1 MLKDTFTFAG
11 PLGEI
16 ECLVEPNRSD
26 NNAVL
31 VMAHGFRGSRDS
43 GGRAAGVAQQAAAHA
58 AVVRFNFTGTQII
71 SRQVEEL
78 HAVLAEVRRRQ
89 PGCRLFLL
97 GRSLGG
103 AASIITAA
111 QDGALAGLILWAT
124 PNNLRFTFRYVM
136 TEDEYRRLDSGE
148 TLHFNDER
156 GECAL
161 TPDFLTDFD
170 QYNLPALLQK
180 AQPLPVLVLHCSADE
195 VVLAEQGQRNAAA
208 IGEAA
213 ELHIFAGGDHSF
225 TEYSEQAGALL
236 SDWLG
241 KRLKCGAC

>member
-1 MLKDTFTFAG
+1 MLKDTFIFQG

-16 ECLVEPNRSD
+16 ECVVEPNRSE

-43 GGRAAGVAQQAAAHA
+43 G
-58 AVVRFNFTGTQII
+58 
-71 SRQVEEL
+71 
-78 HAVLAEVRRRQ
+78 
-89 PGCRLFLL
+89 

-170 QYNLPALLQK
+170 QYDLPALLQK
-180 AQPLPVLVLHCSADE
+180 AQPLPVLLLHCSADE
-195 VVLAEQGQRNAAA
+195 VVLAEQAQRNAAA
-208 IGEAA
+208 IGNAA
-213 ELHIFAGGDHSF
+213 ELHIFEGGDHSF
-225 TEYSEQAGALL
+225 TEYSDEAGALL

>member
-1 MLKDTFTFAG
+1 MENFTFDG
-11 PLGEI
+11 PLGPI
-16 ECLVEPNRSD
+16 ECIVEPNRSK

-43 GGRAAGVAQQAAAHA
+43 GGRAAGVAYQAAAHMS
-58 AVVRFNFTGTQII
+58 VVRFNFTGTQII

-78 HAVLAEVRRRQ
+78 RAVLREVCLRV

-111 QDGALAGLILWAT
+111 QTAGLAGLILWAT
-124 PNNLRFTFRYVM
+124 PNDLRFTFRYVM
-136 TEDEYRRLDSGE
+136 GEENYARLDAGE

-170 QYNLPALLQK
+170 QYNLEDCLRRTR
-180 AQPLPVLVLHCSADE
+180 LPVLLLHCAGDE
-195 VVLAEQGQRNAAA
+195 VVLVQQAKQNAEVL
-208 IGEAA
+208 GERS

-225 TEYSEQAGALL
+225 TEYSEQAGEIIAA
-236 SDWLG
+236 WLRD
-241 KRLKCGAC
+241 KAAYPTD

>member
-1 MLKDTFTFAG
+1 MDNFTFDG
-11 PLGEI
+11 PLGPI
-16 ECLVEPNRSD
+16 ECIVEPNRSK

-43 GGRAAGVAQQAAAHA
+43 GGRAAGVAYQAAEHMS
-58 AVVRFNFTGTQII
+58 VVRFNFTGTQII

-78 HAVLAEVRRRQ
+78 RAVLREVCLRA

-111 QDGALAGLILWAT
+111 QTAGFSGLILWAT
-124 PNNLRFTFRYVM
+124 PNDLRFTFRYVM
-136 TEDEYRRLDSGE
+136 GEENYARLDAGE

-170 QYNLPALLQK
+170 QYNLEDCLRRTK
-180 AQPLPVLVLHCSADE
+180 MPVLLLHCAGDE
-195 VVLAEQGQRNAAA
+195 VVLVRQAQRNAEVL
-208 IGEAA
+208 GERG
-213 ELHIFAGGDHSF
+213 ELHIFSGGDHSF
-225 TEYSEQAGALL
+225 TEYSEQAGKIITN
-236 SDWLG
+236 WLG
-241 KRLKCGAC
+241 KNI

>member
-1 MLKDTFTFAG
+1 MENFIFNG
-11 PLGEI
+11 PLGPI
-16 ECLVEPNRSD
+16 ECIVEPNRSK

-43 GGRAAGVAQQAAAHA
+43 GGRAAGVAYQAAAHMS
-58 AVVRFNFTGTQII
+58 VVRFNFTGTQII
-71 SRQVEEL
+71 SKQVEEL
-78 HAVLAEVRRRQ
+78 RAVLREVCLRA

-111 QDGALAGLILWAT
+111 QTAGLAGVILWAT

-136 TEDEYRRLDSGE
+136 GEENYARLDAGE
-148 TLHFNDER
+148 TLHFSDER

-170 QYNLPALLQK
+170 QYNLEDCLRK
-180 AQPLPVLVLHCSADE
+180 TKMPVLLLHCDGDE
-195 VVLAEQGQRNAAA
+195 VVLVRQARRNAEVL
-208 IGEAA
+208 GERG
-213 ELHIFAGGDHSF
+213 ELHVFSGGDHSF
-225 TEYSEQAGALL
+225 SEYSEEAGAIIAAWA
-236 SDWLG
+236 SD
-241 KRLKCGAC
+241 KAATTKFY

>member
-1 MLKDTFTFAG
+1 MLKDTFIFQG

-16 ECLVEPNRSD
+16 ECVVEPNRSE

-78 HAVLAEVRRRQ
+78 RAVLAEVRRRQ
-89 PGCRLFLL
+89 PGCKLFLL

-156 GECAL
+156 GECDL

-170 QYNLPALLQK
+170 QYDLPALLQK
-180 AQPLPVLVLHCSADE
+180 RSLCLYFCCTAVRMRWCWQSRGSATPQPLARRQSCISL
-195 VVLAEQGQRNAAA
+195 QAATTA
-208 IGEAA
+208 
-213 ELHIFAGGDHSF
+213 LRS
-225 TEYSEQAGALL
+225 TVSRQA
-236 SDWLG
+236 
-241 KRLKCGAC
+241 RC

>member
-1 MLKDTFTFAG
+1 MENFTFDG
-11 PLGEI
+11 PLGPI
-16 ECLVEPNRSD
+16 ECIVEPNRSK

-43 GGRAAGVAQQAAAHA
+43 GGRAAGVAYQAAAHMS
-58 AVVRFNFTGTQII
+58 VVRFNFTGTQLI

-78 HAVLAEVRRRQ
+78 RAVLREVCLRA

-111 QDGALAGLILWAT
+111 QTAGLAGLILWAT
-124 PNNLRFTFRYVM
+124 PNDLRFTFRYVM
-136 TEDEYRRLDSGE
+136 GEENYARLDAGE

-170 QYNLPALLQK
+170 QYNLEDCLRRTR
-180 AQPLPVLVLHCSADE
+180 LPVLLLHCAGDE
-195 VVLAEQGQRNAAA
+195 VVLVQQAKRNAEVL
-208 IGEAA
+208 GERS

-225 TEYSEQAGALL
+225 TEYSEQAGEIIAA
-236 SDWLG
+236 WLRD
-241 KRLKCGAC
+241 KAAYPTD

>member
-1 MLKDTFTFAG
+1 MENFTFDG
-11 PLGEI
+11 PLGPI
-16 ECLVEPNRSD
+16 ECIVEPNRSK

-43 GGRAAGVAQQAAAHA
+43 GGRAAGVAYQAAAHMS
-58 AVVRFNFTGTQII
+58 VVRFNFTGTQII
-71 SRQVEEL
+71 SRQIEEL
-78 HAVLAEVRRRQ
+78 RAVLREVCLRA

-111 QDGALAGLILWAT
+111 QTAGLAGLILWAA
-124 PNNLRFTFRYVM
+124 PNDLRFTFHYVM
-136 TEDEYRRLDSGE
+136 GEENYARLDAGE

-170 QYNLPALLQK
+170 QYNLEDCLRRTR
-180 AQPLPVLVLHCSADE
+180 LPVLLLHCAGDE
-195 VVLAEQGQRNAAA
+195 VVLVQQAKRNAEVL
-208 IGEAA
+208 GERS

-225 TEYSEQAGALL
+225 TEYSEQAGEIIA
-236 SDWLG
+236 DWLRD
-241 KRLKCGAC
+241 KAAYPTD

>member
-1 MLKDTFTFAG
+1 MENFTFDG
-11 PLGEI
+11 PLGPI
-16 ECLVEPNRSD
+16 ECVVEPNRSK

-43 GGRAAGVAQQAAAHA
+43 GGRAAGVAYQAAAHMS
-58 AVVRFNFTGTQII
+58 VVRFNFTGTQII

-78 HAVLAEVRRRQ
+78 RAVLREVCLRA

-111 QDGALAGLILWAT
+111 QTAGLAGLILWAT
-124 PNNLRFTFRYVM
+124 PNDLRFTFHHVM
-136 TEDEYRRLDSGE
+136 GEENYARLDAGE

-170 QYNLPALLQK
+170 QYNLEDCLRRTR
-180 AQPLPVLVLHCSADE
+180 LPVLLLHCAGDE
-195 VVLAEQGQRNAAA
+195 VVLVQQAKRNAEVL
-208 IGEAA
+208 GERS

-225 TEYSEQAGALL
+225 TEYSEQAGEIIAA
-236 SDWLG
+236 WLRD
-241 KRLKCGAC
+241 KAAYPAD

>member
-1 MLKDTFTFAG
+1 MENFTFDG
-11 PLGEI
+11 PLGPI
-16 ECLVEPNRSD
+16 ECIVEPNRSK

-43 GGRAAGVAQQAAAHA
+43 GGRAAGVAYQAAAHMS
-58 AVVRFNFTGTQII
+58 VLCFNFTGTQII

-78 HAVLAEVRRRQ
+78 RAVLREVCLRA

-103 AASIITAA
+103 AASIITASQTA
-111 QDGALAGLILWAT
+111 GLAGLILWAT
-124 PNNLRFTFRYVM
+124 PNDLRFTFHYVM
-136 TEDEYRRLDSGE
+136 GEENYARLDAGE
-148 TLHFNDER
+148 TLYFNDER

-170 QYNLPALLQK
+170 QYNLEDCLCRTR
-180 AQPLPVLVLHCSADE
+180 LPVLLLHCAGDE
-195 VVLAEQGQRNAAA
+195 VVLVQQAKRNAEVL
-208 IGEAA
+208 GERS

-225 TEYSEQAGALL
+225 TEYSEQAGEIIAA
-236 SDWLG
+236 WLRD
-241 KRLKCGAC
+241 KAAYPAD

>member
-1 MLKDTFTFAG
+1 MENFTFDG
-11 PLGEI
+11 PLGPI
-16 ECLVEPNRSD
+16 ECIVEPNRSK

-43 GGRAAGVAQQAAAHA
+43 GGRAAGVAYQAAAHMS
-58 AVVRFNFTGTQII
+58 VVRFNFTGTQII

-78 HAVLAEVRRRQ
+78 RAVLREVCLRA

-103 AASIITAA
+103 AASIITASQTA
-111 QDGALAGLILWAT
+111 GLAGLILWAT
-124 PNNLRFTFRYVM
+124 PNDLRFTFNYVM
-136 TEDEYRRLDSGE
+136 GEENYAWLDAGE

-170 QYNLPALLQK
+170 QYNLEDCLRRTR
-180 AQPLPVLVLHCSADE
+180 LPVLLLHCAGDE
-195 VVLAEQGQRNAAA
+195 VVLVQQAKRNAEVL
-208 IGEAA
+208 GERG

-225 TEYSEQAGALL
+225 TEYSEQAGEIIAA
-236 SDWLG
+236 WLRD
-241 KRLKCGAC
+241 KAAYPVD

>member
-1 MLKDTFTFAG
+1 MENFTFDG
-11 PLGEI
+11 PLGPI
-16 ECLVEPNRSD
+16 ECIVEPNRSK

-43 GGRAAGVAQQAAAHA
+43 GGRAAGVAYQAAAHMS
-58 AVVRFNFTGTQII
+58 VVRFNFTGTQII

-78 HAVLAEVRRRQ
+78 RAVLREVCLRA

-111 QDGALAGLILWAT
+111 QTAGLAGLILWAT
-124 PNNLRFTFRYVM
+124 PNDLRFTFRYVM
-136 TEDEYRRLDSGE
+136 GEENYARLDAGE

-170 QYNLPALLQK
+170 QYNLEDCLRRTR
-180 AQPLPVLVLHCSADE
+180 LPVLLLHCAGDE
-195 VVLAEQGQRNAAA
+195 VVLVQQAKRNAEVL
-208 IGEAA
+208 GERS
-213 ELHIFAGGDHSF
+213 ELHIFTGGDHSF
-225 TEYSEQAGALL
+225 TEYSEQAGEIIAA
-236 SDWLG
+236 WLRD
-241 KRLKCGAC
+241 KAAYPTD

>member
-1 MLKDTFTFAG
+1 MENFTFEG
-11 PLGEI
+11 PLGPI
-16 ECLVEPNRSD
+16 ECIVEPNRSK

-43 GGRAAGVAQQAAAHA
+43 GGRAAGVAYQAAAHMS
-58 AVVRFNFTGTQII
+58 VVRFNFTGTQII

-78 HAVLAEVRRRQ
+78 RAVLREVCLRA

-111 QDGALAGLILWAT
+111 QTAGLAGLILWAT
-124 PNNLRFTFRYVM
+124 PNDLRFTFRYVM
-136 TEDEYRRLDSGE
+136 GEENYARLDAGE

-170 QYNLPALLQK
+170 QYNLEDCLRRTR
-180 AQPLPVLVLHCSADE
+180 LPVLLLHCAGDE
-195 VVLAEQGQRNAAA
+195 VVLVQQAKRNAEVL
-208 IGEAA
+208 GERS

-225 TEYSEQAGALL
+225 TEYSEQAGEIIAA
-236 SDWLG
+236 WLRDKAG
-241 KRLKCGAC
+241 YSAD

>member
-1 MLKDTFTFAG
+1 MENFTFDG
-11 PLGEI
+11 PLGPI
-16 ECLVEPNRSD
+16 ECIVEPNRSK

-43 GGRAAGVAQQAAAHA
+43 GGRAAGVAYQAAAHMS
-58 AVVRFNFTGTQII
+58 VVRFNFTGTQII

-78 HAVLAEVRRRQ
+78 RAVLREVCLRA

-111 QDGALAGLILWAT
+111 QTAGLAGLILWAT
-124 PNNLRFTFRYVM
+124 PNDLRFTFRYVM
-136 TEDEYRRLDSGE
+136 GEENYARLDAGE

-156 GECAL
+156 GECVL

-170 QYNLPALLQK
+170 QYNLEDCLRRMR
-180 AQPLPVLVLHCSADE
+180 LPVLLLHCAGDD
-195 VVLAEQGQRNAAA
+195 VVLVQQAKRNAEVL
-208 IGEAA
+208 GERS

-225 TEYSEQAGALL
+225 TEYSEQAGEIIAA
-236 SDWLG
+236 WLRD
-241 KRLKCGAC
+241 KAAYPTD

>member
-1 MLKDTFTFAG
+1 MENFTFDG
-11 PLGEI
+11 PLGPI
-16 ECLVEPNRSD
+16 ECIVEPNRSK

-43 GGRAAGVAQQAAAHA
+43 GGRAAGVAYQAAAHMS
-58 AVVRFNFTGTQII
+58 VVRFNFTGTQII

-78 HAVLAEVRRRQ
+78 RAVLREVCLRA

-111 QDGALAGLILWAT
+111 QTAGLAGLVLWAT
-124 PNNLRFTFRYVM
+124 PNDLRFTFRYVM
-136 TEDEYRRLDSGE
+136 GEENYTRLDAGE
-148 TLHFNDER
+148 TLHFSDER

-170 QYNLPALLQK
+170 KYNLEDCLRRTK
-180 AQPLPVLVLHCSADE
+180 MPVLLLHCAGDE
-195 VVLAEQGQRNAAA
+195 VVLVRQAERNAEVL
-208 IGEAA
+208 GERG
-213 ELHIFAGGDHSF
+213 ELHIFENGDHSF
-225 TEYSEQAGALL
+225 TEYSEEAGEIIAEWA
-236 SDWLG
+236 SDKARG
-241 KRLKCGAC
+241 TKFY

>member
-1 MLKDTFTFAG
+1 MEDFTFDG
-11 PLGEI
+11 PLGPI
-16 ECLVEPNRSD
+16 ECIVEPNRSK

-43 GGRAAGVAQQAAAHA
+43 GGRAAGVAYQAAAHMS
-58 AVVRFNFTGTQII
+58 VVRFNFTGTQII
-71 SRQVEEL
+71 SCQVEEL
-78 HAVLAEVRRRQ
+78 RAVLREVCLRA

-111 QDGALAGLILWAT
+111 QTAGLAGLILWAT
-124 PNNLRFTFRYVM
+124 PNDLRFTFRYVM
-136 TEDEYRRLDSGE
+136 GEENYARLDAGE

-170 QYNLPALLQK
+170 QYNLEDCLRRTR
-180 AQPLPVLVLHCSADE
+180 LPVLLLHCAGDE
-195 VVLAEQGQRNAAA
+195 VVLVQQAKRNAEVL
-208 IGEAA
+208 GERS

-225 TEYSEQAGALL
+225 TEYSEQAGEIIAA
-236 SDWLG
+236 WLRD
-241 KRLKCGAC
+241 KAAYPTD

>member
-1 MLKDTFTFAG
+1 MENFTFDG
-11 PLGEI
+11 PLGPI
-16 ECLVEPNRSD
+16 ECIVEPNRSK

-31 VMAHGFRGSRDS
+31 VMAHGFRGSRES
-43 GGRAAGVAQQAAAHA
+43 GGRAAGVAYQAAAYMS
-58 AVVRFNFTGTQII
+58 VVRFNFTGTQII

-78 HAVLAEVRRRQ
+78 RAVLREVCLRA

-111 QDGALAGLILWAT
+111 QTAGLAGLILWAT
-124 PNNLRFTFRYVM
+124 PNDLRFTFHYAM
-136 TEDEYRRLDSGE
+136 GEENYARLDAGE

-170 QYNLPALLQK
+170 QYNLEDCLCRTR
-180 AQPLPVLVLHCSADE
+180 LPVLLLHCAGDE
-195 VVLAEQGQRNAAA
+195 VVLVQQAKRNAEVL
-208 IGEAA
+208 GERG

-225 TEYSEQAGALL
+225 TEYSEQAGEIIAA
-236 SDWLG
+236 WLRD
-241 KRLKCGAC
+241 KAAYPAD

>member
-1 MLKDTFTFAG
+1 MENFTFDG
-11 PLGEI
+11 PLGPI
-16 ECLVEPNRSD
+16 ECIVEPNRSK

-43 GGRAAGVAQQAAAHA
+43 GGRAAGVAYQAAAHMS
-58 AVVRFNFTGTQII
+58 VVRFNFTGTQII

-78 HAVLAEVRRRQ
+78 RAVLREVCLRA

-111 QDGALAGLILWAT
+111 QTAGLAGLILWAT
-124 PNNLRFTFRYVM
+124 PNDLRFTFRYVM
-136 TEDEYRRLDSGE
+136 GEENYARLDAGE

-170 QYNLPALLQK
+170 QYNLEDCLRRTR
-180 AQPLPVLVLHCSADE
+180 LPVLLLHCAGDE
-195 VVLAEQGQRNAAA
+195 VVLVQQAKRNAEVL
-208 IGEAA
+208 GERS

-225 TEYSEQAGALL
+225 TEYSEQAGEIIA
-236 SDWLG
+236 DWLRD
-241 KRLKCGAC
+241 KAAYPTD

>member
-1 MLKDTFTFAG
+1 MENFTFDG
-11 PLGEI
+11 PLGPI
-16 ECLVEPNRSD
+16 ECIVEPNRSK

-43 GGRAAGVAQQAAAHA
+43 GGRAAGVAYQAAAHMS
-58 AVVRFNFTGTQII
+58 VVRFNFTGTQII

-78 HAVLAEVRRRQ
+78 RAVLREVCLRA

-111 QDGALAGLILWAT
+111 QTAGLAGLILWAT
-124 PNNLRFTFRYVM
+124 PNDLRFTFHYVM
-136 TEDEYRRLDSGE
+136 GEENYARLDAGE

-161 TPDFLTDFD
+161 TLDFLTDFD
-170 QYNLPALLQK
+170 QYNLEDCLRRTR
-180 AQPLPVLVLHCSADE
+180 LPVLLLHCAGDE
-195 VVLAEQGQRNAAA
+195 VVLVQQAKRNAEVL
-208 IGEAA
+208 GERS

-225 TEYSEQAGALL
+225 TEYSEQAGEIIAA
-236 SDWLG
+236 WLCDKAG
-241 KRLKCGAC
+241 YPAD

>member
-1 MLKDTFTFAG
+1 MENFTFDG
-11 PLGEI
+11 PLGPI
-16 ECLVEPNRSD
+16 ECIVEPNRSK

-43 GGRAAGVAQQAAAHA
+43 GGRAAGVAYQAAAHMS
-58 AVVRFNFTGTQII
+58 VVRFNFTGTQII

-78 HAVLAEVRRRQ
+78 RAVLREVCLRA

-111 QDGALAGLILWAT
+111 QTAGLGGLILWAT
-124 PNNLRFTFRYVM
+124 PNDLRFTFRYVM
-136 TEDEYRRLDSGE
+136 GEENYARLDAGE

-170 QYNLPALLQK
+170 QYNLEDCLCRTR
-180 AQPLPVLVLHCSADE
+180 LPVLLLHCAGDE
-195 VVLAEQGQRNAAA
+195 VVLVQQAKRNAEVL
-208 IGEAA
+208 GERS

-225 TEYSEQAGALL
+225 TEYSEQAGEIIAA
-236 SDWLG
+236 WLRD
-241 KRLKCGAC
+241 KAAYPTD

>member
-1 MLKDTFTFAG
+1 MENFTFDG
-11 PLGEI
+11 PLGPI
-16 ECLVEPNRSD
+16 ECIVEPNRSK

-43 GGRAAGVAQQAAAHA
+43 GGRAAGVAYQAAAHMS
-58 AVVRFNFTGTQII
+58 VVRFNFTGTQII

-78 HAVLAEVRRRQ
+78 RAVLREVCLRA

-111 QDGALAGLILWAT
+111 QTAGLAGLILWAT
-124 PNNLRFTFRYVM
+124 PNDLRFTFRYVM
-136 TEDEYRRLDSGE
+136 GEENYARLDSGE

-170 QYNLPALLQK
+170 QYNLEDCLRRTR
-180 AQPLPVLVLHCSADE
+180 LPVLLLHCAGDE
-195 VVLAEQGQRNAAA
+195 VVLVQQAKRNAEVL
-208 IGEAA
+208 GERS
-213 ELHIFAGGDHSF
+213 ELHIFTGGDHSF
-225 TEYSEQAGALL
+225 TEYSEQAGEIIA
-236 SDWLG
+236 DWLCD
-241 KRLKCGAC
+241 KAAYPTD

>member
-1 MLKDTFTFAG
+1 M
-11 PLGEI
+11 
-16 ECLVEPNRSD
+16 
-26 NNAVL
+26 
-31 VMAHGFRGSRDS
+31 
-43 GGRAAGVAQQAAAHA
+43 
-58 AVVRFNFTGTQII
+58 
-71 SRQVEEL
+71 EEL

-89 PGCRLFLL
+89 PGCKLFLL

-111 QDGALAGLILWAT
+111 QDGALVGLILWAT

-136 TEDEYRRLDSGE
+136 TEDEYRRLDNGE

-170 QYNLPALLQK
+170 QYDLPALLQK
-180 AQPLPVLVLHCSADE
+180 AQPLPVLLLHCSADE
-195 VVLAEQGQRNAAA
+195 VVLAEQAQRNAAA

-225 TEYSEQAGALL
+225 TEYSDEAGALL

-241 KRLKCGAC
+241 KCLKCGAC

>member
-1 MLKDTFTFAG
+1 MLKDTFTFQG

-78 HAVLAEVRRRQ
+78 RAVLAEVRRRQ

-111 QDGALAGLILWAT
+111 QDGALDGLILWAT

-136 TEDEYRRLDSGE
+136 TEDEYRRLDRGE

-156 GECAL
+156 GECDL

-170 QYNLPALLQK
+170 QYDLPALLQK
-180 AQPLPVLVLHCSADE
+180 AQPLPILLLHCSADE
-195 VVLAEQGQRNAAA
+195 VVLAE
-208 IGEAA
+208 
-213 ELHIFAGGDHSF
+213 LHIFEGGDHSF
-225 TEYSEQAGALL
+225 TQYSEQAGALL

>member
-1 MLKDTFTFAG
+1 MENFTFDG
-11 PLGEI
+11 PLGPI
-16 ECLVEPNRSD
+16 ECIVEPNRSK

-43 GGRAAGVAQQAAAHA
+43 GGRAAGVAYQAAAHMS
-58 AVVRFNFTGTQII
+58 VVRFNFTGTQII

-78 HAVLAEVRRRQ
+78 RAVLREVCLRA

-103 AASIITAA
+103 AASLITAA
-111 QDGALAGLILWAT
+111 QTAGLAGLILWAT
-124 PNNLRFTFRYVM
+124 PHDLRFTFRYVM
-136 TEDEYRRLDSGE
+136 GEENYARLDAGE

-170 QYNLPALLQK
+170 QYNLEDCLRRTR
-180 AQPLPVLVLHCSADE
+180 LPVLLLHCAGDE
-195 VVLAEQGQRNAAA
+195 VVLVQQAKRNAEVL
-208 IGEAA
+208 GERS

-225 TEYSEQAGALL
+225 TEYSEQAGEIIA
-236 SDWLG
+236 DWLRD
-241 KRLKCGAC
+241 KAAYPTD